1 MQSAYQLMI
10 INVCNV
16 LLNELWHC
24 THTIATTATN
34 TRYARLGANEQAAD
48 CPRSVQFPVGFHLA
62 DIATL
67 NGPQT
72 IPMRHLARILGLKF
86 WYLRFYTG
94 VVIVVLNAIKFKLV
108 NFCTFI
114 FANACFG
121 ISYTDT
127 SNRLLFR
134 RSKFSHSDLID
145 QASFLR
151 IMYWWSDIQ
160 GT

>member
-62 DIATL
+62 DRHFEQSADNPREVRGLSVKSEPAFSSCSHQRVTTRHNRRLKTIETL
-67 NGPQT
+67 PSGDVET
-72 IPMRHLARILGLKF
+72 
-86 WYLRFYTG
+86 
-94 VVIVVLNAIKFKLV
+94 
-108 NFCTFI
+108 
-114 FANACFG
+114 
-121 ISYTDT
+121 
-127 SNRLLFR
+127 
-134 RSKFSHSDLID
+134 
-145 QASFLR
+145 
-151 IMYWWSDIQ
+151 
-160 GT
+160 